1 MEEIDDVAA
10 RTAAAVANFMFV
22 FLFLICGGC
31 CSMLFVSQMIESF
44 RCCNKN

>member
-22 FLFLICGGC
+22 FLFLICVGC
-31 CSMLFVSQMIESF
+31 CRDAVCVSDE
-44 RCCNKN
+44 